1 MTHNEGSV
9 PFTQR
14 IVSVFLRGNLSIL
27 LIILSLAV
35 GIIALLVTPREEE
48 PQIIVPVADVIVQ
61 APGASAEE
69 VEKLI
74 ATRLEK
80 LLYQIDGVEY
90 VYSVSKP
97 GMAVVTARFYV
108 GEDREKSL
116 IKLYNKVYS
125 NQDLVPPI
133 VTGWVVKP
141 VEIDDVPI
149 VNLTFASCQL
159 DEFALR
165 RIAEEAESR
174 VQSVPNTGRTYIV
187 GGQPRTVLVRLDP
200 GKMAAY
206 GVAVG
211 DIRRALQA
219 MNVSVQA
226 GSFSRENQEYL
237 VTAGEFFR
245 TIDEVRRLIVGV
257 VDNRPVY
264 LTDVAE
270 VSDGPDEPRSYCR
283 LRLGPA
289 AQFSKIVGSAH
300 GMLDAPTT
308 QSLVC
313 AGDFPAVTL
322 AVAKK
327 KGTNAVWVAR
337 AVERAVEEMRGT
349 VIPENVQVVITR
361 DYGET
366 ANDKVNELVD
376 GLLLAIIT
384 VVALLALTLGWREA
398 FIVAVAIPIVYSL
411 TLLVNYLFGYTINRV
426 TLFALILA
434 LGLIVDDPIV
444 DVENIYRHL
453 KMRLKPPLD
462 AVLEAVNE
470 VRPPVILATFA
481 VIVSFL
487 PMFFITGMMGPYMR
501 PMAVNVPLAMLM
513 SLVVALTIT
522 PWMSYH
528 VLKGHAVEH
537 HTSYSVEG
545 DEEKESD
552 TMIVIMRR
560 IAHRVLLPFL
570 HSPVLRWALLLFILG
585 MMGFCGYLVLAKK
598 VPLKML
604 PFDNKNEFQ
613 VVIDMP
619 EGTSLERTAAAADSI
634 ARYLATVPEVV
645 NVTTY
650 VGEPSPTDFNGL
662 IRQYYF
668 RIGPHFADIRVNLAP
683 KKKREM
689 QSHAILLR
697 LRHQI
702 EELAKQS
709 GATVKLVEVPPGP
722 PVTATITAEV
732 YGAPNLPYSALQES
746 AEALRQRLAAKEA
759 VVDTD
764 STIEANQPKYVFV
777 VDREKA
783 ALSGVSVAE
792 IASTLATFLNGDVPS
807 ILHSPYEVNPLSIK
821 LRLPRADRSSVERLA
836 SVYVR
841 GMKGNLVQLGEIGKF
856 QLVTE
861 DQSIYHKNL
870 NRVVYV
876 FAETAGRAPAEVILE
891 TQSEL
896 KKSPPKAGTHIVWT
910 GEGEWKIT
918 VDVFRDLGLAFAAAL
933 FGIYILLVYDTGSYL
948 LPVIIMLS
956 IPLTI
961 IGIMPGFWLL
971 NLVSNR
977 PVGGFQNPVFFT
989 ATAMIGMIA
998 LSGIVVRNS
1007 IILIDFI
1014 HLRLREGVALWQAI
1028 VDSVAVR
1035 IRPIF
1040 LTAGAA
1046 MLGAW
1051 PITLDP
1057 IFSGLAWSLIFGLFV
1072 STAFTLVVVPVVY
1085 WVIYARSDDKHAL
1098 TRSLSS

>member
-1 MTHNEGSV
+1 MEQHGSV

-35 GIIALLVTPREEE
+35 GLIALLVTPREEE
-48 PQIIVPVADVIVQ
+48 PQIIVPVADVIIQ

-69 VEKLI
+69 VEKQV

-80 LLYQIDGVEY
+80 LLYQVDGVEY
-90 VYSVSKP
+90 VYSLSKP
-97 GMAVVTARFYV
+97 GLAVVTARFYV
-108 GEDREKSL
+108 GEDRERSL
-116 IKLYNKVYS
+116 IKLYNKIYS

-133 VTGWVVKP
+133 VAGWVVKP

-149 VNLTFASCQL
+149 INLTFASCQL
-159 DEFALR
+159 DEYALR
-165 RIAEEAESR
+165 RIAEEAEAR
-174 VQSVPNTGRTYIV
+174 VQAVPNTGRTYIV
-187 GGQPRTVLVRLDP
+187 GGQPRTALVHLDA

-206 GVAVG
+206 GVAVS
-211 DIRRALQA
+211 DIQRALKA
-219 MNVSVQA
+219 MNVSLQA
-226 GSFSRENQEYL
+226 GTFAQDNQQYL
-237 VTAGEFFR
+237 VTAGEFLR
-245 TIDEVRRLIVGV
+245 DVQELRRLVVGV

-264 LTDVAE
+264 LADVAHI
-270 VSDGPDEPRSYCR
+270 SDGPDEPRSYCR
-283 LRLGPA
+283 LRFGPA
-289 AQFSKIVGSAH
+289 AQFSRIIGEKRAIF
-300 GMLDAPTT
+300 DAPTS
-308 QSLVC
+308 QSVVC

-337 AVERAVEEMRGT
+337 AVEHAVEKMKGS
-349 VIPENVQVVITR
+349 VIPENVNVVITR

-376 GLLLAIIT
+376 GLLLAIVT

-513 SLVVALTIT
+513 SLVVALTVT

-528 VLKGHAVEH
+528 ILKGHVAHEVATGGEAPH
-537 HTSYSVEG
+537 SA
-545 DEEKESD
+545 DESD
-552 TMIVIMRR
+552 AVIVFMKRL
-560 IAHRVLLPFL
+560 ANKVLLPFL
-570 HSPVLRWALLLFILG
+570 RSRFLRWMLLAVILAL
-585 MMGFCGYLVLAKK
+585 MGFCGWLVLTRR

-613 VVIDMP
+613 VVVDMP
-619 EGTSLERTAAAADSI
+619 EGTPLERTAVAADAI
-634 ARYLATVPEVV
+634 ARYLSTVPEVV

-650 VGEPSPTDFNGL
+650 IGEPSPVDFNGL

-668 RIGPHFADIRVNLAP
+668 RRAPHYADIRVNLAP

-697 LRHQI
+697 LRKRI
-702 EELAKQS
+702 EEIAQANGALA
-709 GATVKLVEVPPGP
+709 KLVEVPPGP
-722 PVTATITAEV
+722 PVTATITAEI
-732 YGAPNLPYSALQES
+732 YGDPSLPYSELQAS
-746 AEALRQRLAAKEA
+746 AEDLRQRLAAKQGVVEA
-759 VVDTD
+759 D
-764 STIEANQPKYVFV
+764 STIEAVQPKYVFE

-783 ALSGVSVAE
+783 ALSGVSVGE
-792 IASTLATFLNGDVPS
+792 IASTLATFLDGARPD
-807 ILHSPYEVNPLSIK
+807 ILHSPYEVNPLYVT
-821 LRLPRADRSSVERLA
+821 LRLPRADRSSVERLS

-856 QLVTE
+856 RRVTE

-870 NRVVYV
+870 ERVVYV

-891 TQSEL
+891 TQAEL
-896 KKSPPKAGTHIVWT
+896 KKAPPRSGTRVVWT

-948 LPVIIMLS
+948 LPVVIMLS
-956 IPLTI
+956 IPLTV

-971 NLVSNR
+971 NLISAR
-977 PVGGFQNPVFFT
+977 PVGGFDNPVFFT

-1014 HLRLREGVALWQAI
+1014 HLRTQEGEPLWRAI

-1035 IRPIF
+1035 MRPIF
-1040 LTAGAA
+1040 LTAGTA

-1072 STAFTLVVVPVVY
+1072 STAFTLIVVPVVY
-1085 WVIYARSDDKHAL
+1085 WVVYASRADRQCLPAA
-1098 TRSLSS
+1098 

>member
-1 MTHNEGSV
+1 MNQPGSV

-27 LIILSLAV
+27 LIILSLVV
-35 GIIALLVTPREEE
+35 GLIALLVTPREEE

-61 APGASAEE
+61 VPGASAEE
-69 VEKLI
+69 VEKQV

-97 GMAVVTARFYV
+97 GLAVVTARFYV
-108 GEDREKSL
+108 GEDRERSL
-116 IKLYNKVYS
+116 IKLYNKIYS

-133 VTGWVVKP
+133 VAGWVVKP

-149 VNLTFASCQL
+149 INLTLVSCQL
-159 DEFALR
+159 DEYALR
-165 RIAEEAESR
+165 RIAEEIEAR

-187 GGQPRTVLVRLDP
+187 GGQPRTALVQLDP

-206 GVAVG
+206 GIAVS
-211 DIRRALQA
+211 DIQRALKA
-219 MNVSVQA
+219 MNASLQA
-226 GSFSRENQEYL
+226 GSFAQANQQYL
-237 VTAGEFFR
+237 VQAGEFLR
-245 TIDEVRRLIVGV
+245 NVQELRRLVVGV

-264 LTDVAE
+264 LTDVANIT
-270 VSDGPDEPRSYCR
+270 DGPDEPRSYVR
-283 LRLGPA
+283 FRLGPA
-289 AQFSKIVGSAH
+289 ASFSRIIGDSQA
-300 GMLDAPTT
+300 LSQTSPTA
-308 QSLVC
+308 SLVC

-337 AVERAVEEMRGT
+337 AVERAVEHMRGT
-349 VIPENVQVVITR
+349 VIPQNVNVVVTR

-411 TLLVNYLFGYTINRV
+411 TLLINYLFGYTINRV

-513 SLVVALTIT
+513 SLVVALTVT

-528 VLKGHAVEH
+528 VLKGHVAQHSQADSHSSE
-537 HTSYSVEG
+537 
-545 DEEKESD
+545 DADQSD
-552 TMIVIMRR
+552 RVIVFMRGVAR
-560 IAHRVLLPFL
+560 RLLLPFL
-570 HSPVLRWALLLFILG
+570 RSPGLRWGLWIAILAMMGVCALL
-585 MMGFCGYLVLAKK
+585 VLTKR

-613 VVIDMP
+613 VVVDMP
-619 EGTSLERTAAAADSI
+619 EGTSLERTAAAADAI

-650 VGEPSPTDFNGL
+650 VGEPSPVDFNGL

-668 RIGPHFADIRVNLAP
+668 RRAPHYADIRVNLAP

-697 LRHQI
+697 LRQRI
-702 EELAKQS
+702 EEIAQANGALA
-709 GATVKLVEVPPGP
+709 KLVEVPPGP
-722 PVTATITAEV
+722 PVVATITAEV
-732 YGAPNLPYSALQES
+732 YGDPQVPYSAIQAA
-746 AEALRQRLAAKEA
+746 AEEVRKRLAAKEA
-759 VVDTD
+759 VVETD
-764 STIEANQPKYVFV
+764 STLEASQPKYVFV

-792 IASTLATFLNGDVPS
+792 IAATLSTFLDGARPDM
-807 ILHSPYEVNPLSIK
+807 LHSAYEVNPFYVT
-821 LRLPRADRSSVERLA
+821 LRLGRADRSSVQRLA
-836 SVYVR
+836 SIYVR

-856 QLVTE
+856 QLLTE

-870 NRVVYV
+870 ERVVYV

-891 TQSEL
+891 AQSEL
-896 KKSPPKAGTHIVWT
+896 RHKPLAPGTRVVWT

-948 LPVIIMLS
+948 LPIIIMLS
-956 IPLTI
+956 IPLTV

-971 NLVSNR
+971 NVISAR

-1014 HLRLREGVALWQAI
+1014 HLRTREGAPLWQAI

-1085 WVIYARSDDKHAL
+1085 WVIYARDEDRRAL
-1098 TRSLSS
+1098 LAA

>member
-1 MTHNEGSV
+1 MEKQSSV
-9 PFTQR
+9 PLTQR

-35 GIIALLVTPREEE
+35 GVIALLVTPREEE
-48 PQIIVPVADVIVQ
+48 PQIVVPVADVIVQ
-61 APGASAEE
+61 VPGASVEE
-69 VEKLI
+69 VEKQV

-80 LLYQIDGVEY
+80 LLYQVDGVEY

-97 GMAVVTARFYV
+97 GLAVVTARFYV
-108 GEDREKSL
+108 GEDRERSL

-133 VTGWVVKP
+133 VAGWVVKP
-141 VEIDDVPI
+141 VEVDDVPI
-149 VNLTFASCQL
+149 INLTFASCQL
-159 DEFALR
+159 DEYALR
-165 RIAEEAESR
+165 RIAEEVESR
-174 VQSVPNTGRTYIV
+174 VQAVPNTGRTYIV
-187 GGQPRTVLVRLDP
+187 GGQPRTALVQLDP

-206 GVAVG
+206 NLAVS
-211 DIRRALQA
+211 DIQRALRA
-219 MNVSVQA
+219 MNASLQA
-226 GSFSRENQEYL
+226 GSFAHDNQQYL
-237 VTAGEFFR
+237 VTAGEFLR
-245 TIDEVRRLIVGV
+245 DIRELQHLVVGV

-264 LTDVAE
+264 LSDVAMI
-270 VSDGPDEPRSYCR
+270 SDGPDEPRSYCR
-283 LRLGPA
+283 IRFGPA
-289 AQFSKIVGSAH
+289 AHFSRIIGERRAIF
-300 GMLDAPTT
+300 DAPTS
-308 QSLVC
+308 QSVVC

-349 VIPENVQVVITR
+349 VIPQNVNVVITR

-376 GLLLAIIT
+376 GLLLAIVT

-411 TLLVNYLFGYTINRV
+411 TLLINYLFGYTINRV

-513 SLVVALTIT
+513 SLVVALTVT

-528 VLKGHAVEH
+528 ILKGHVDSEGEVHGGHGGAHAGEEADRLIAV
-537 HTSYSVEG
+537 
-545 DEEKESD
+545 
-552 TMIVIMRR
+552 MRR
-560 IAHRVLLPFL
+560 IAHAGLVPFL
-570 HSPVLRWALLLFILG
+570 RHPLLRWFLLFVILLLMVFSGL
-585 MMGFCGYLVLAKK
+585 LVLTKR

-619 EGTSLERTAAAADSI
+619 EGTPLERTAAAADAI
-634 ARYLATVPEVV
+634 ARYLSTVPEVV

-650 VGEPSPTDFNGL
+650 VGEPSPVDFNGL

-668 RIGPHFADIRVNLAP
+668 RTAPHYADIRVNFAP

-697 LRHQI
+697 LRRRI
-702 EELAKQS
+702 EEIARAN
-709 GATVKLVEVPPGP
+709 GAIAKLVEVPPGP

-732 YGAPNLPYSALQES
+732 YGEPNLPYSAIQEA
-746 AEALRQRLAAKEA
+746 AEDVRQRLASKEA
-759 VVDTD
+759 VVEPD
-764 STIEANQPKYVFV
+764 STIEAVQPKYVFE

-783 ALSGVSVAE
+783 ALSGVGVAE
-792 IASTLATFLNGDVPS
+792 IASTLATFINGARPD
-807 ILHSPYEVNPLSIK
+807 ILHSPYEVNPLYIT
-821 LRLPRADRSSVERLA
+821 LRLSRADRSSVERLA

-856 QLVTE
+856 KPVTE

-876 FAETAGRAPAEVILE
+876 FAETAGRAPGEVILE
-891 TQSEL
+891 TQSDIRHKPTRE
-896 KKSPPKAGTHIVWT
+896 GTHVVWT

-948 LPVIIMLS
+948 LPIVIMLS
-956 IPLTI
+956 IPLTV

-971 NLVSNR
+971 NLITAR

-1014 HLRLREGVALWQAI
+1014 HLRTHAGDPLWRAI

-1085 WVIYARSDDKHAL
+1085 WVLYSHKEDRQALARTS
-1098 TRSLSS
+1098 

>member
-1 MTHNEGSV
+1 MEQHGSV

-14 IVSVFLRGNLSIL
+14 IVSAFLRGNLSIL
-27 LIILSLAV
+27 LIILSLAI

-48 PQIIVPVADVIVQ
+48 PQIIVPVADVLVQ

-69 VEKLI
+69 VEKQV

-80 LLYQIDGVEY
+80 LLYQVDGVEY
-90 VYSVSKP
+90 VYSLSRP
-97 GMAVVTARFYV
+97 GFAVVTARFYV
-108 GEDREKSL
+108 GEDRERSL
-116 IKLYNKVYS
+116 IKLYNKLYS

-149 VNLTFASCQL
+149 INLTFASCQL
-159 DEFALR
+159 DEYALR
-165 RIAEEAESR
+165 RIAEEAEAR
-174 VQSVPNTGRTYIV
+174 VQAVPNTGRTYIV
-187 GGQPRTVLVRLDP
+187 GGQSRTALVQLDV

-206 GVAVG
+206 GVAVS
-211 DIRRALQA
+211 DIQRALKA
-219 MNVSVQA
+219 MNVSLPA
-226 GSFSRENQEYL
+226 GSFAQDDRLYL
-237 VTAGEFFR
+237 VNAGEFLR
-245 TIDEVRRLIVGV
+245 DVQELRRLVVGV

-264 LTDVAE
+264 LADVAHI
-270 VSDGPDEPRSYCR
+270 SDGPDEPRSYCR
-283 LRLGPA
+283 LRFGPA
-289 AQFSKIVGSAH
+289 AQFSRIIGERRAIF
-300 GMLDAPTT
+300 DAPTS

-337 AVERAVEEMRGT
+337 AVEHAVEKMKSS
-349 VIPENVQVVITR
+349 VIPENVNVVITR

-376 GLLLAIIT
+376 GLLLAVVT
-384 VVALLALTLGWREA
+384 VVALLALALGWREA

-411 TLLVNYLFGYTINRV
+411 TLFVNYLFGYTINRV

-462 AVLEAVNE
+462 AVLDAVNE

-513 SLVVALTIT
+513 SLLVALTVT

-528 VLKGHAVEH
+528 ILKAHVAHEVASGVASHSADDSDAV
-537 HTSYSVEG
+537 VVFMNRLAG
-545 DEEKESD
+545 K
-552 TMIVIMRR
+552 ILI
-560 IAHRVLLPFL
+560 PFL
-570 HSPVLRWALLLFILG
+570 RSQFLRWMLLTVILVL
-585 MMGFCGYLVLAKK
+585 MGFCGWLVLTRR

-613 VVIDMP
+613 VVVDMP
-619 EGTSLERTAAAADSI
+619 EGTPLERTAVAADAI
-634 ARYLATVPEVV
+634 ARYLSTVPEVA

-650 VGEPSPTDFNGL
+650 VGEPSPVDFNGL

-668 RIGPHFADIRVNLAP
+668 RRASHYADIRVNLAP

-697 LRHQI
+697 LRKRI
-702 EELAKQS
+702 EEIAKANGALA
-709 GATVKLVEVPPGP
+709 KLVEVPPGP
-722 PVTATITAEV
+722 PVTATITAEI
-732 YGAPNLPYSALQES
+732 YGDPSLSYAELQAA
-746 AEALRQRLAAKEA
+746 AEDVRQRLAAKHA
-759 VVDTD
+759 VVEAD
-764 STIEANQPKYVFV
+764 STIEAMQPKYVFT

-792 IASTLATFLNGDVPS
+792 IASTLATFLDGARPDV
-807 ILHSPYEVNPLSIK
+807 LHSPYEVNPLYVT
-821 LRLPRADRSSVERLA
+821 LRLPRADRSSVERLS
-836 SVYVR
+836 SVYMR
-841 GMKGNLVQLGEIGKF
+841 GIKGNLVQLGEIGKF
-856 QLVTE
+856 QLLTE

-870 NRVVYV
+870 ERVVYV

-891 TQSEL
+891 TQAEL
-896 KKSPPKAGTHIVWT
+896 KKAPPRPGTWVVWT

-918 VDVFRDLGLAFAAAL
+918 VDVFRDLGLAFIAAL
-933 FGIYILLVYDTGSYL
+933 FGIYILLVYDTRSYL
-948 LPVIIMLS
+948 LPVVIMLS
-956 IPLTI
+956 IPLTV

-971 NLVSNR
+971 NLISAR
-977 PVGGFQNPVFFT
+977 PVGGFDNPVFFT

-1014 HLRLREGVALWQAI
+1014 HLRTREGAPLWRAI

-1057 IFSGLAWSLIFGLFV
+1057 IFSGLAWALIFGLFV

-1085 WVIYARSDDKHAL
+1085 WIIYASRSDRQCLPLA
-1098 TRSLSS
+1098 

>member
-1 MTHNEGSV
+1 MEQHGSV
-9 PFTQR
+9 PLTQR

-35 GIIALLVTPREEE
+35 GVIALLVTPREEE
-48 PQIIVPVADVIVQ
+48 PQIVVPVADVIVQ

-69 VEKLI
+69 VEKQV

-80 LLYQIDGVEY
+80 LLYQVDGVEY

-108 GEDREKSL
+108 GEDRERSL
-116 IKLYNKVYS
+116 IKLYNKIYS

-133 VTGWVVKP
+133 VAGWVVKP

-149 VNLTFASCQL
+149 INLTFASCQL
-159 DEFALR
+159 DEYALR

-174 VQSVPNTGRTYIV
+174 VQAVPNTGRTYIV
-187 GGQPRTVLVRLDP
+187 GGQPRTALVQLDP
-200 GKMAAY
+200 GKMAAH
-206 GVAVG
+206 GVAVS
-211 DIRRALQA
+211 DVQRALKA
-219 MNVSVQA
+219 MNVSMQA
-226 GSFSRENQEYL
+226 GAFAQNNQQYL
-237 VTAGEFFR
+237 VTAGEFLR
-245 TIDEVRRLIVGV
+245 DIQELRKLVVGV

-264 LTDVAE
+264 LSDVAN
-270 VSDGPDEPRSYCR
+270 VTDGPDEPRSYVR
-283 LRLGPA
+283 LRFGPA
-289 AQFSKIVGSAH
+289 AHFSRIIGERRAIF
-300 GMLDAPTT
+300 DAPTS
-308 QSLVC
+308 QSVVC

-337 AVERAVEEMRGT
+337 AVERAVEEMKGT
-349 VIPENVQVVITR
+349 VIPQNVNVVITR

-376 GLLLAIIT
+376 GLVLAIVT

-434 LGLIVDDPIV
+434 LGLLVDDPIV

-501 PMAVNVPLAMLM
+501 PMAVNVPLAMLI
-513 SLVVALTIT
+513 SLVVALTVT

-528 VLKGHAVEH
+528 ILKGHVESGHGTH
-537 HTSYSVEG
+537 HDGAPQSPEQA
-545 DEEKESD
+545 DPL
-552 TMIVIMRR
+552 IALMRKLSL
-560 IAHRVLLPFL
+560 ATLVPFL
-570 HSPVLRWALLLFILG
+570 RRSSLRWALLAIIFVLL
-585 MMGFCGYLVLAKK
+585 GFCGFLVLTRR

-613 VVIDMP
+613 VVVDMP
-619 EGTSLERTAAAADSI
+619 EGTPLERTAVVADAI
-634 ARYLATVPEVV
+634 ARYLSTVPEVV

-650 VGEPSPTDFNGL
+650 VGEPSPVDFNGL

-668 RIGPHFADIRVNLAP
+668 RRAPHYADIRVNLAP

-697 LRHQI
+697 LRKQI
-702 EELAKQS
+702 EQIAAANGALA
-709 GATVKLVEVPPGP
+709 KLVEVPPGP
-722 PVTATITAEV
+722 PVVATITAEV
-732 YGAPNLPYSALQES
+732 YGEPNLTYAQIQEA
-746 AEALRQRLAAKEA
+746 AEDVRKRLAQKEA
-759 VVDTD
+759 VVETDT
-764 STIEANQPKYVFV
+764 TREANQPKYVFE

-783 ALSGVSVAE
+783 ALTGVSVAE
-792 IASTLATFLNGDVPS
+792 IASTLVTFLDGTRPDV
-807 ILHSPYEVNPLSIK
+807 LHSPYEVNPHYVT
-821 LRLPRADRSSVERLA
+821 LRLPRADRSSIDRLA
-836 SVYVR
+836 AVYVR
-841 GMKGNLVQLGEIGKF
+841 GMSGNLVQLGEIGKF
-856 QLVTE
+856 KLVTE
-861 DQSIYHKNL
+861 DQTIYHKNL
-870 NRVVYV
+870 ERVVYV

-891 TQSEL
+891 TQAEL
-896 KKSPPKAGTHIVWT
+896 KRSPTRPGTRVVWT

-956 IPLTI
+956 IPFTI

-971 NLVSNR
+971 NLVSSR
-977 PVGGFQNPVFFT
+977 PVGGFENPVFFT

-1014 HLRLREGVALWQAI
+1014 HLRTREGEPLWRAI

-1040 LTAGAA
+1040 LTAATA

-1057 IFSGLAWSLIFGLFV
+1057 IFSGLAWALIFGLFV
-1072 STAFTLVVVPVVY
+1072 STMFTLLVVPVVY
-1085 WVIYARSDDKHAL
+1085 WVIYARDDDRRAL
-1098 TRSLSS
+1098 STAMMK

>member
-1 MTHNEGSV
+1 MSEHKSV

-14 IVSVFLRGNLSIL
+14 VVSVFLHGNLSIL
-27 LIILSLAV
+27 LIVLSLVAGAV
-35 GIIALLVTPREEE
+35 ALLVTPREEE
-48 PQIIVPVADVIVQ
+48 PQIVVPVADVIVQ

-80 LLYQIDGVEY
+80 LLYQVDGVEY

-108 GEDREKSL
+108 GEDRERSL
-116 IKLYNKVYS
+116 IKLYNKIYS
-125 NQDLVPPI
+125 NQDLIPPI

-149 VNLTFASCQL
+149 INLTFASCQL
-159 DEFALR
+159 DEYALR

-174 VQSVPNTGRTYIV
+174 VQAVPNTGRTYIV
-187 GGQPRTVLVRLDP
+187 GGQPRTALVHLDP

-206 GVAVG
+206 GIAVS
-211 DIRRALQA
+211 DIERALRA
-219 MNVSVQA
+219 LNVSLPVGTFA
-226 GSFSRENQEYL
+226 RDNQQYL

-245 TIDEVRRLIVGV
+245 DWQELRKMVIGV
-257 VDNRPVY
+257 VDNRPIY
-264 LTDVAE
+264 LGDVAE

-283 LRLGPA
+283 LRFGPA
-289 AQFSKIVGSAH
+289 AHFSRIIGERRAIF
-300 GMLDAPTT
+300 DAPTS
-308 QSLVC
+308 QSVVC

-337 AVERAVEEMRGT
+337 AVERTVEEMRST
-349 VIPENVQVVITR
+349 VIPENVNVVITR

-376 GLLLAIIT
+376 GLVLAIIT
-384 VVALLALTLGWREA
+384 VIAILALTLGWREA
-398 FIVAVAIPIVYSL
+398 LIVAVAIPIVYSL
-411 TLLVNYLFGYTINRV
+411 TLLLNYLFGYTINRV

-501 PMAVNVPLAMLM
+501 PMAVNVPLAMFM

-528 VLKGHAVEH
+528 VLKGHVGNG
-537 HTSYSVEG
+537 TGGNSTG
-545 DEEKESD
+545 ESD
-552 TMIVIMRR
+552 DSGQEDPLIGVMRR
-560 IAHRVLLPFL
+560 IARRLLVPFL
-570 HSPVLRWALLLFILG
+570 ESRLFRWLLFALIVVMLG
-585 MMGFCGYLVLAKK
+585 LCGVLVLTKR

-613 VVIDMP
+613 VVVDMP
-619 EGTSLERTAAAADSI
+619 EGTPLEKTALAADAI
-634 ARYLATVPEVV
+634 ARYLSTVPEVA

-650 VGEPSPTDFNGL
+650 VGEPSPVDFNGL

-668 RIGPHFADIRVNLAP
+668 RRGTHYADLRVNLAP
-683 KKKREM
+683 KKKRSM
-689 QSHAILLR
+689 QSHGILLR
-697 LRHQI
+697 LRRPI
-702 EELAKQS
+702 EEIARS
-709 GATVKLVEVPPGP
+709 YGALVKLVEVPPGP
-722 PVTATITAEV
+722 PVVATITAEV
-732 YGAPNLPYSALQES
+732 YGEPHLPYSALQEA
-746 AEALRQRLAAKEA
+746 AEDVRQRLAQKEA
-759 VVDTD
+759 VVETDT
-764 STIEANQPKYVFV
+764 TREAAQPKYVFV

-792 IASTLATFLNGDVPS
+792 IASTLATFIEGARPD
-807 ILHSPYEVNPLSIK
+807 ILHSPYEANPLYVT
-821 LRLPRADRSSVERLA
+821 LRLPRADRSSIERLSA
-836 SVYVR
+836 VYVR
-841 GMKGNLVQLGEIGKF
+841 GMKGNLVQLGEIGTFK
-856 QLVTE
+856 LVTE
-861 DQSIYHKNL
+861 DQTIYHKNL
-870 NRVVYV
+870 ERVVYV
-876 FAETAGRAPAEVILE
+876 FADTAGRAPAEVILE
-891 TQSEL
+891 TQAEL
-896 KKSPPKAGTHIVWT
+896 KRQPTREGTRVFWT

-918 VDVFRDLGLAFAAAL
+918 VDVFRDLGIAFGVAV
-933 FGIYILLVYDTGSYL
+933 FGIYILLVYNTGSYL
-948 LPVIIMLS
+948 LPVILLLA

-961 IGIMPGFWLL
+961 IGIMPGFWML
-971 NLVSNR
+971 NLIAGKEI
-977 PVGGFQNPVFFT
+977 GGYQDPVFFT

-998 LSGIVVRNS
+998 LAGIVVRNS
-1007 IILIDFI
+1007 IILVDFI
-1014 HLRLREGVALWQAI
+1014 HLRLAEQEPLWRAI

-1040 LTAGAA
+1040 LTAVTA

-1072 STAFTLVVVPVVY
+1072 STAFTLVVIPVVY
-1085 WVIYARSDDKHAL
+1085 WAIYAKRADHLAL
-1098 TRSLSS
+1098 LHRL

>member
-1 MTHNEGSV
+1 MEQQSSV

-14 IVSVFLRGNLSIL
+14 IVSLFLRGNLSIL

-35 GIIALLVTPREEE
+35 GLIALLVTPREEE
-48 PQIIVPVADVIVQ
+48 PQIIVPAADVIVQ
-61 APGASAEE
+61 VPGASVEE
-69 VEKLI
+69 VEKQV
-74 ATRLEK
+74 AVRLEK

-90 VYSVSKP
+90 VYSLSKP
-97 GMAVVTARFYV
+97 GLAVVTARFYV
-108 GEDREKSL
+108 GQDRERSL

-133 VTGWVVKP
+133 VAGWVVKP
-141 VEIDDVPI
+141 LEVDDVPI
-149 VNLTFASCQL
+149 INLTFTSCQL
-159 DEFALR
+159 DEYALR
-165 RIAEEAESR
+165 RIAEEAEAR

-187 GGQPRTVLVRLDP
+187 GGQPRTALVRLDP

-206 GVAVG
+206 GVAVS
-211 DIRRALQA
+211 DVQRALRA
-219 MNVSVQA
+219 MNASLQA
-226 GSFSRENQEYL
+226 GSFAQDNQQYL
-237 VTAGEFFR
+237 VTAGEFLR
-245 TIDEVRRLIVGV
+245 DIQELRHLVVGV

-264 LTDVAE
+264 LSDVAT

-283 LRLGPA
+283 FRFGPA
-289 AQFSKIVGSAH
+289 AQFSRIIGEGRAI
-300 GMLDAPTT
+300 LDAPTS
-308 QSLVC
+308 QSVVC

-337 AVERAVEEMRGT
+337 AVERAVEEMRGS
-349 VIPENVQVVITR
+349 VIPKNVNVIITR

-376 GLLLAIIT
+376 GLLLAIVT

-411 TLLVNYLFGYTINRV
+411 TLLINYLFGYTINRV

-528 VLKGHAVEH
+528 ILKGHVEH
-537 HTSYSVEG
+537 HPDTTHPTSG
-545 DEEKESD
+545 HDGEEAD
-552 TMIVIMRR
+552 RMIAVMRR
-560 IAHRVLLPFL
+560 LAHALLLPFL
-570 HSPVLRWALLLFILG
+570 RLSSVRWLLLVVILG
-585 MMGFCGYLVLAKK
+585 LMGFCGFLVLSKR

-619 EGTSLERTAAAADSI
+619 EGTPLERTAAAADAI
-634 ARYLATVPEVV
+634 ARYLSTVPEVV

-650 VGEPSPTDFNGL
+650 VGEPSPVDFNGL
-662 IRQYYF
+662 MRQYYF
-668 RIGPHFADIRVNLAP
+668 RTAPHYADIRINLAP

-697 LRHQI
+697 LRRRI
-702 EELAKQS
+702 EEIAQANGALA
-709 GATVKLVEVPPGP
+709 KLVEVPPGP

-732 YGAPNLPYSALQES
+732 YGDPTLPYSALQEA
-746 AEALRQRLAAKEA
+746 AEDVRQRLASKEA
-759 VVDTD
+759 VVEAD
-764 STIEANQPKYVFV
+764 STIEAVQPKYVFE

-792 IASTLATFLNGDVPS
+792 IASTLATFIQGGRPD
-807 ILHSPYEVNPLSIK
+807 ILHSPYEVNPFYIT
-821 LRLPRADRSSVERLA
+821 LRLPRAERSSIERLA
-836 SVYVR
+836 AIYVR

-856 QLVTE
+856 KRVTE

-876 FAETAGRAPAEVILE
+876 FAETAGRAPGEVILE
-891 TQSEL
+891 TQADLRRNPTRE
-896 KKSPPKAGTHIVWT
+896 GTQVVWT

-948 LPVIIMLS
+948 LPIVIMLS

-971 NLVSNR
+971 NLISAR
-977 PVGGFQNPVFFT
+977 PVGEFQNPIFFT

-1014 HLRLREGVALWQAI
+1014 HLRTRAGDPLWRAI

-1085 WVIYARSDDKHAL
+1085 WVLYARKEDRAAL
-1098 TRSLSS
+1098 AQVS